1 MTDPIVTTLVRF
13 DPEAGTLVVD
23 AEDGDVYRFALG
35 PMGEFHAEHIRRR
48 EQRIQD
54 LLEANNRYLQRARD
68 AESELADVRLALD
81 LALAWLAPNEPGDSR
96 AVSNEFVAMYAIQ
109 CGLADNRVEC
119 RAIISSALARAK
131 MQGAGKMGK
140 P

>member
-1 MTDPIVTTLVRF
+1 MSDLAQSIY
-13 DPEAGTLVVD
+13 D
-23 AEDGDVYRFALG
+23 ARFAYSGPAQFKPWSELNDDTKAAWYRCAGAALG
-35 PMGEFHAEHIRRR
+35 WTGLR
-48 EQRIQD
+48 ERD

-68 AESELADVRLALD
+68 AEAELADVRLALD

-109 CGLADNRVEC
+109 CGLTDNRVEC

-131 MQGAGKMGK
+131 A
-140 P
+140 